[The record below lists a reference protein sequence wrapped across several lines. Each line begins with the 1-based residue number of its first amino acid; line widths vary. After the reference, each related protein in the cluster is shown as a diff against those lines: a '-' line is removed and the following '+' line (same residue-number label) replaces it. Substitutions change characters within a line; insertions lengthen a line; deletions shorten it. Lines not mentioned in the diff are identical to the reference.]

1 MSTPDP
7 ASLQFLAESVL
18 VRVDELRAHLPGLR
32 GDDAEES
39 IHQTRVAC
47 RRLRTAFAL
56 FDGAL
61 DEAQLAGWDRRVRR
75 LGRALGQARDLD
87 VQIGFLDDHLKS
99 RVKHA
104 GGRAGLDRMRLR
116 LKQRRRAADR
126 RLRRKVRKF
135 VRSSVLDELDLTLR
149 ETAVRA
155 RLLPRGDG
163 PRWLWIHSAARVAEH
178 LEQLLMHE
186 PFVEQPERVEELH
199 QMRIAAKHLRYALEA
214 LSSLHEGRLAPPIAV
229 ARALQKRLGEI
240 HDCDVWIAFLP
251 EFIRSERKRTRR
263 FFGHL
268 RGFKRISAGLE
279 ALLAERIDAR
289 QAMHAGFVEFWH
301 RECGDSLWRDL
312 RELLVRDARTMA
324 RPGPSGFEGGA
335 GSSAGDAPMLER
347 L

>member
-1 MSTPDP
+1 
-7 ASLQFLAESVL
+7 
-18 VRVDELRAHLPGLR
+18 
-32 GDDAEES
+32 
-39 IHQTRVAC
+39 
-47 RRLRTAFAL
+47 
-56 FDGAL
+56 
-61 DEAQLAGWDRRVRR
+61 
-75 LGRALGQARDLD
+75 
-87 VQIGFLDDHLKS
+87 
-99 RVKHA
+99 
-104 GGRAGLDRMRLR
+104 
-116 LKQRRRAADR
+116 
-126 RLRRKVRKF
+126 
-135 VRSSVLDELDLTLR
+135 
-149 ETAVRA
+149 
-155 RLLPRGDG
+155 
-163 PRWLWIHSAARVAEH
+163 
-178 LEQLLMHE
+178 MHE

-335 GSSAGDAPMLER
+335 GSSAGAAPMLER